1 MWCFEVIDPV
11 TNQVLLS
18 DKGFISE
25 YEAEY
30 YATIDIKANGIKSF
44 YIRTY
49 PEVAQSLS
57 AEVLNEI

>member
-1 MWCFEVIDPV
+1 MWCFEVIDPI
-11 TNQVLLS
+11 TNQVLIS

-30 YATIDIKANGIKSF
+30 YANVDIKANGIKRF
-44 YIRTY
+44 CIRTY

-57 AEVLNEI
+57 AGVLNEV